1 MRFRKERKITTHVEG
16 NIPGRGYA
24 RVELEQ
30 GRIRGVTVGGPE
42 QPGRPILSPGL
53 VDIQL
58 NGFAG
63 IDFSNPE
70 LEVEEALSILPH
82 LWKTGVTSFCPTL
95 VTNSQERLVRN
106 FGVLEEARRAD
117 ERFARAVPCYHLEGP
132 YISPGPSHGAHDP
145 ALTRPPNW
153 DEFSRLQ
160 EAAGGNIGIVTL
172 APEIAGAMGFIS
184 RASRAG
190 VVVAL
195 SHTDGT
201 PEHIHLAVEAGAK
214 LSTHLGN
221 GCPQMIDRHGN
232 PLWAQLALDQLS
244 ASLICDTFHLPP
256 DVVKVIARVKGIE
269 RCLLV
274 TDATHVATLPPGH
287 YSLVGVNV
295 ELLPSG
301 KVIRADGGCLA
312 GSAVSMNRAV
322 CVFMQ
327 FSGASLADALRAATY
342 TPARLL
348 GRPGICANWRPAKL
362 RTYCARGS
370 TPTHCKLNIYTWV
383 ETRSIPKDG

>member
-1 MRFRKERKITTHVEG
+1 MPIDTQLEG

-24 RVELEQ
+24 RVELAQ
-30 GRIRGVTVGGPE
+30 GRISSVTAAGPE
-42 QPGRPILSPGL
+42 QPGCPILSPGL

-63 IDFSNPE
+63 IDFSSPE
-70 LEVEEALSILPH
+70 LEAEEALNILPH

-95 VTNSQERLVRN
+95 VSNSHERLLRN
-106 FGVLEEARRAD
+106 FRVLERARGAD

-132 YISPGPSHGAHDP
+132 YISPGPSHGAHNP
-145 ALTRPPNW
+145 ALMRPPNW
-153 DEFSRLQ
+153 DEFVQLQ

-172 APEIAGAMGFIS
+172 APETAGALEFIR
-184 RASRAG
+184 RACRAG
-190 VVVAL
+190 VLVAL

-201 PEHIHLAVEAGAK
+201 PEQIHRAVAAGAR

-221 GCPQMIDRHGN
+221 GCPQMIDRHAA
-232 PLWAQLALDQLS
+232 PLWAQLASSELS

-256 DVVKVIARVKGIE
+256 DVVQVIVRAKGIE
-269 RCLLV
+269 RCILI
-274 TDATHVATLPPGH
+274 TDAVHVATLPPGR
-287 YSLVGVNV
+287 YAMVGVDV

-301 KVIRADGGCLA
+301 KVMRADGASLA

-327 FSGASLADALRAATY
+327 FAGVLARGCARRRHPQCRAPLGPARSVRELAPGETANILCAQFHPDALQVD
-342 TPARLL
+342 RLYL
-348 GRPGICANWRPAKL
+348 GGDKVYP
-362 RTYCARGS
+362 
-370 TPTHCKLNIYTWV
+370 
-383 ETRSIPKDG
+383 